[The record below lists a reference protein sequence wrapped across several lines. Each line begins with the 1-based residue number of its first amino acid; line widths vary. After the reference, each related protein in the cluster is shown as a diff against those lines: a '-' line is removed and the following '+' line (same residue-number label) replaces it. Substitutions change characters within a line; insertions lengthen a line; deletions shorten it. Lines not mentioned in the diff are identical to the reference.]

1 MIIFNSDLD
10 NTLIYSYKRDIGMN
24 KKCVEV
30 YQEREISFMTNQ
42 SFRLLQMLNE
52 KVMIVPTTTRTM
64 EQYKR
69 ISLGIGIPKYALVC
83 NGGILLENGV
93 ISKKWYQ
100 ESLKIILNSKD
111 ELMKA
116 KYVLD
121 DDTNRIFEI
130 RFINDL
136 FLFTKS
142 EQPQMTVDYLKNIL
156 NTDVVDVLHN
166 GIKVYVV
173 PKKLTKGNAINR
185 LRHMLEPDK
194 IIAAGDSDFDI
205 SMLQTADIA
214 FFPKALHVK
223 FHCKVK
229 GIAVDDSEKIF
240 SDIVLNSI
248 DQYIGSK

>member
-130 RFINDL
+130 RFIN
-136 FLFTKS
+136 
-142 EQPQMTVDYLKNIL
+142 
-156 NTDVVDVLHN
+156 
-166 GIKVYVV
+166 
-173 PKKLTKGNAINR
+173 
-185 LRHMLEPDK
+185 
-194 IIAAGDSDFDI
+194 
-205 SMLQTADIA
+205 
-214 FFPKALHVK
+214 
-223 FHCKVK
+223 
-229 GIAVDDSEKIF
+229 
-240 SDIVLNSI
+240 
-248 DQYIGSK
+248 